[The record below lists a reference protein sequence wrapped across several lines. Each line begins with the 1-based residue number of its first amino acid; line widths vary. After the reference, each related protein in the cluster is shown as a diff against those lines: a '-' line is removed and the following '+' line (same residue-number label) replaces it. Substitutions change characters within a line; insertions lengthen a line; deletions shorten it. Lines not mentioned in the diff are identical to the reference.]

1 MERSRKVFWA
11 QMVVIGAAVPILVWA
26 RSGGAEPG
34 RAGVP
39 GEGNCTGCHLG
50 TALNGG
56 SGSVTVAFPG
66 AMQYTPG
73 VTQRLTVT
81 VSDPA
86 QRRFGFQL
94 TARLAGDATRQ
105 AGSFASI
112 DSNTQV
118 LCSTNPFIVEVL
130 PPCPATAPLQYVDHT
145 SAAYREG
152 RSSFEFDWTPP
163 ATDVGPVTIYV
174 AGNAANGNGNISGDH
189 IYTRSFTLNP
199 AQAGGTA
206 PTIASAVNGASF
218 QPVISPGA
226 WVSIGGTNL
235 AAGTRSWRAD
245 EIIDNVLPTALDGVS
260 VTINGKPAAVA
271 FISPTQLNVLSPPDT
286 AAGPVPV
293 VVTTASGTSTA
304 FTVQMQAVAP
314 AFFVW
319 NNRYAVATRPDF
331 SLVGPVGLFP
341 GLTTTPARPGD
352 VIVLWGTGFGAT
364 DPAAPA
370 GRAVTGLHNLVT
382 PPAVRIGGL
391 PAEYLGGALTP
402 GSAGLYQIVV
412 RVPEAVPEGDLAV
425 VAEFPGA
432 ASPSNLFLTVQR

>member
-1 MERSRKVFWA
+1 MERGRKVFWA
-11 QMVVIGAAVPILVWA
+11 QVAVIGAVVPILVWA

-56 SGSVTVAFPG
+56 PGSVAVAFPG
-66 AMQYTPG
+66 GMQYTPG

-81 VSDPA
+81 VADPA

-105 AGSFASI
+105 AGSFAPI
-112 DSNTQV
+112 DANTQV
-118 LCSTNPFIVEVL
+118 LCSTPPFIVEAL
-130 PPCPATAPLQYVDHT
+130 LPCPAAAPLQFVDHT
-145 SAAYREG
+145 AAAYSQG

-174 AGNAANGNGNISGDH
+174 AGNAANGDGNISGDR

-199 AQAGGTA
+199 QAGGGA
-206 PTIASAVNGASF
+206 VPTVASAVNGASF

-226 WVSIGGTNL
+226 WVTIGGTNL
-235 AAGTRSWRAD
+235 SVGTRSWRAD
-245 EIIDNVLPTALDGVS
+245 EIVGNVLPTALDGVS
-260 VTINGKPAAVA
+260 VTINSKPAVVA

-293 VVTTASGTSTA
+293 VVTTASGASTA
-304 FTVQMQAVAP
+304 FTAQMQAVAP
-314 AFFVW
+314 AFFPW
-319 NNRYAVATRPDF
+319 NNRYVVATRADF
-331 SLVGPVGLFP
+331 SLVGPAGLFP

-352 VIVLWGTGFGAT
+352 VIVMWGTGFGAT
-364 DPAAPA
+364 DPAAPE
-370 GRAVTGLHNLVT
+370 GRAVTGLHNVVT

-412 RVPEAVPEGDLAV
+412 RVPAAAPAGDLAV
-425 VAEFPGA
+425 VAELPGA